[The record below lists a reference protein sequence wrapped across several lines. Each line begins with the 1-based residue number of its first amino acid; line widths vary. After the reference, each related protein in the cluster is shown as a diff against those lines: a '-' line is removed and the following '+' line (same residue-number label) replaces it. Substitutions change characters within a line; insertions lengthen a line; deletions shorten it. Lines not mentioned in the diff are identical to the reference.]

1 MQPGGSASVA
11 SVGTV
16 VVGPHWNRTQDPAT
30 TVEMSS
36 HALSSEPNWWQDAVI
51 YEIALISFQ
60 DSNGDGRGD
69 IAGLLDRL
77 DYLQW
82 LGVDAVWLTPI
93 YPSPF
98 RDFGYDIADY
108 CGVDPAYGTSEDFDR
123 LVGSL
128 REAGIRLILDLVPN
142 HTATEHP
149 WFKESCSNRSNPKAD
164 WYLWADPAANG
175 GPPNNWL
182 SRFGGSAWH
191 WNGARDQYYY
201 HSFLLEQPDL
211 NWHNPEVQ
219 SAVKA
224 VMRYWLERGVD
235 GFRIDAS
242 AVLIKDPLMR
252 DNPPDP
258 QAGAEKPPPQRYT
271 PVFTD
276 DRPETMNCIE
286 MLRSV
291 IDSYDGKLLCG
302 EVQGKTARIGHFYD
316 ADRPRLHLPLN
327 FALLDSEWTALALQA
342 TIDAYCN
349 ALPKD
354 GWPDWVVGGHD
365 KHRIASKIGQ
375 AQARVLAM
383 MLFTLR
389 GTPIFYMGDELG
401 MERVHIPEDMV
412 CDPFERLVKGFDLGR
427 DPERAPLRW
436 DASPGGGFTSAEP
449 WLPMGKPEINVEDLR
464 NDPGSLLNLYRELM
478 GLRRATPC
486 LRRGDYQ
493 PIRAH
498 DDVLAYRR
506 TLGEEQIMVLLNI
519 AGEPR
524 RWDYDRSADCLL
536 STDPARLRGP
546 LGRRIQLQANEGL
559 IIAVR

>member
-1 MQPGGSASVA
+1 
-11 SVGTV
+11 
-16 VVGPHWNRTQDPAT
+16 
-30 TVEMSS
+30 
-36 HALSSEPNWWQDAVI
+36 
-51 YEIALISFQ
+51 
-60 DSNGDGRGD
+60 
-69 IAGLLDRL
+69 
-77 DYLQW
+77 
-82 LGVDAVWLTPI
+82 
-93 YPSPF
+93 
-98 RDFGYDIADY
+98 
-108 CGVDPAYGTSEDFDR
+108 
-123 LVGSL
+123 
-128 REAGIRLILDLVPN
+128 VPN

-149 WFKESCSNRSNPKAD
+149 WFKESCSSRSNPKAD

-182 SRFGGSAWH
+182 SRFGGSAWRWH
-191 WNGARDQYYY
+191 GAREQYYY
-201 HSFLLEQPDL
+201 HSFLWEQPDL

-219 SAVKA
+219 SAIKA

-235 GFRIDAS
+235 GFRVDAS

-258 QAGAEKPPPQRYT
+258 QAGAERPPPQRYR

-286 MLRSV
+286 LLRSV

-342 TIDAYCN
+342 TIDAYYN
-349 ALPKD
+349 ALPKHA
-354 GWPDWVVGGHD
+354 WPDWVVGGHD
-365 KHRIASKIGQ
+365 KHRIASRIGQ

-383 MLFTLR
+383 MLFTLK
-389 GTPIFYMGDELG
+389 GTPFFYMGDELG
-401 MERVHIPEDMV
+401 MERVHIPDDRV
-412 CDPFERLVKGFDLGR
+412 CDPFERLVRGFDLGR

-436 DASPGGGFTSAEP
+436 DASPRGGFTSAEP
-449 WLPMGKPEINVEDLR
+449 WLPMGKPEINVKDLR

-478 GLRRATPC
+478 ALRRATPC

-493 PIRAH
+493 PIRGH

-506 TLGEEQIMVLLNI
+506 ILGEEQMVVLLNI

-524 RWDYDRSADCLL
+524 RWDCERSADCLL
-536 STDPARLRGP
+536 STDPARARGP